1 MSVLCYN
8 AVCNAVLNGMDNS
21 VNPTVRRWLRL
32 LIIISL
38 VLAVDQITKRLIVD
52 NMVLG
57 ETRRIVPFL
66 SPLFQIVRSHNTGAS
81 FGLLPNA
88 GNVFAVVAVIVAVV
102 LTYMYPRIPDEKR
115 LAWLA
120 TGLIVGGALGNVL
133 DRLSY
138 GYVVDF
144 INYQIP
150 GVISNVSNLADHAI
164 VIGVILFFISSWRDE
179 RSAQKHQSLQPNA
192 DLPPQPPT
200 H

>member
-1 MSVLCYN
+1 MNVML
-8 AVCNAVLNGMDNS
+8 
-21 VNPTVRRWLRL
+21 RRWLRL
-32 LIIISL
+32 IIIVGL
-38 VLAVDQITKRLIVD
+38 VLAVDQVTKRLIVD
-52 NMVLG
+52 NLILG
-57 ETRRIVPFL
+57 ETRRIIPFL

-81 FGLLPNA
+81 FGLLPWA
-88 GNVFAVVAVIVAVV
+88 GDLFTIIALIVVCILV
-102 LTYMYPRIPDEKR
+102 YMYPRIPDSKP

-120 TGLIVGGALGNVL
+120 TGLIVGGALGNAL

-179 RSAQKHQSLQPNA
+179 RANAEKTPPLQPNTET
-192 DLPPQPPT
+192 PQQPPT
-200 H
+200 Q

>member
-32 LIIISL
+32 LIILSL
-38 VLAVDQITKRLIVD
+38 VMAVYQITKRLIVD

>member
-1 MSVLCYN
+1 M
-8 AVCNAVLNGMDNS
+8 
-21 VNPTVRRWLRL
+21 NPSVRRWLRL
-32 LIIISL
+32 IIIVGL
-38 VLAVDQITKRLIVD
+38 VLAVDQITKRLVVD

-88 GNVFAVVAVIVAVV
+88 GNVFAVVAVIVAIV

-164 VIGVILFFISSWRDE
+164 VLGVILFFISSWRDE
-179 RSAQKHQSLQPNA
+179 RSAQKHQSLQPNT
-192 DLPPQPPT
+192 DSPPQPPT

>member
-1 MSVLCYN
+1 ML
-8 AVCNAVLNGMDNS
+8 
-21 VNPTVRRWLRL
+21 RRWLRL
-32 LIIISL
+32 LIIVGL
-38 VLAVDQITKRLIVD
+38 VIAVDQMTKRLVVD
-52 NMVLG
+52 NLILG
-57 ETRRIVPFL
+57 ETRRIIPFL

-81 FGLLPNA
+81 FGLLPWA
-88 GNVFAVVAVIVAVV
+88 GDIFTVIALIVVCV
-102 LTYMYPRIPDEKR
+102 LVYMYPRIPDEKR

-120 TGLIVGGALGNVL
+120 TGLIVGGALGNAL

-179 RSAQKHQSLQPNA
+179 RNNVQKPAPLQPNT
-192 DLPPQPPT
+192 DTPPQPPIQ
-200 H
+200 

>member
-1 MSVLCYN
+1 M
-8 AVCNAVLNGMDNS
+8 
-21 VNPTVRRWLRL
+21 NPTLRRWLRL
-32 LIIISL
+32 LVIVAM
-38 VLAVDQITKRLIVD
+38 VLAVDQITKRLVVD
-52 NMVLG
+52 NMILG
-57 ETRRIVPFL
+57 ETRRIIPFL

-81 FGLLPNA
+81 FGLLPWA
-88 GNVFAVVAVIVAVV
+88 GDIFTVIALIVVCV
-102 LTYMYPRIPDEKR
+102 LVYMYPRIPDEKR

-164 VIGVILFFISSWRDE
+164 VLGVILFFISSWRDE
-179 RSAQKHQSLQPNA
+179 RNNAQKTPTLHPTT
-192 DLPPQPPT
+192 DTPPQPPI